1 MIRRFL
7 ILPVLASAMLAL
19 NGCWTSVMEIDGSS
33 AGNATVNFKNSPVDI
48 KVLDTRSR
56 FVGGLLQVNLELESG
71 ISYPYK
77 LEYKFSWYDSGG
89 MEIDSARSAWI
100 PLYLNGREVK
110 TVQGLAPN
118 PAAKTYKIRLREADD
133 N

>member
-1 MIRRFL
+1 MKR
-7 ILPVLASAMLAL
+7 ILLLLAMALLSLAL

-56 FVGGLLQVNLELESG
+56 FVGGLMQVNLELESG
-71 ISYPYK
+71 YSNPYR

-110 TVQGLAPN
+110 TIQGVAPN
-118 PAAKTYKIRLREADD
+118 PAAKAFKIRLRESDD
-133 N
+133 D

>member
-1 MIRRFL
+1 MKKRI
-7 ILPVLASAMLAL
+7 LAL
-19 NGCWTSVMEIDGSS
+19 SVIACAALALSGCWTSVMEIDGSS
-33 AGNATVNFKNSPVDI
+33 AGSATVNFKNSPVDI

-71 ISYPYK
+71 ISYTYK

-110 TVQGLAPN
+110 TIQGLAPN
-118 PAAKTYKIRLREADD
+118 PAAKAYKIRLREADD